1 MRAKQIVERMLEDRL
16 ASFYHAAPGS
26 RVEAIQKSGL
36 EPRREKRGLGAA
48 SDQPAIYFF
57 RDLATAEDAV
67 SNWLMDEWPET
78 ETEAVVFE
86 CRLPDNTVIPDPELS
101 GSYLYIGSAIPPEQ
115 LKIVATWPL

>member
-1 MRAKQIVERMLEDRL
+1 MLEDRL

-48 SDQPAIYFF
+48 SGEPAIYFF
-57 RDLATAEDAV
+57 GDLATAEDAV
-67 SNWLMDEWPET
+67 SNWLMDEWLET

-86 CRLPDNTVIPDPELS
+86 CRLPVNTVIPDPELS
-101 GSYLYIGSAIPPEQ
+101 GSYIYIGSAIPPEQ

>member
-1 MRAKQIVERMLEDRL
+1 MRAKEIVERILEDGL
-16 ASFYHAAPGS
+16 ESFYHAAPGS
-26 RVEAIQKSGL
+26 RVETIQKCGL

-86 CRLPDNTVIPDPELS
+86 CRLPDNAVIPDPELS
-101 GSYLYIGSAIPPEQ
+101 GSYIYIGSAIPPEQ